1 MNETENNA
9 ALKSGLKDLV
19 DTLEKAANI
28 TRNIH
33 AQAKASLDDAALRRF
48 ESLSL
53 SVCYDLL
60 EASDIDGS
68 L

>member
-9 ALKSGLKDLV
+9 ALKNGLKDLV
-19 DTLEKAANI
+19 DALEKAANI
-28 TRNIH
+28 MRKNH
-33 AQAKASLDDAALRRF
+33 ALAKASLDDAKLRRY

-53 SVCYDLL
+53 SVCFDLL